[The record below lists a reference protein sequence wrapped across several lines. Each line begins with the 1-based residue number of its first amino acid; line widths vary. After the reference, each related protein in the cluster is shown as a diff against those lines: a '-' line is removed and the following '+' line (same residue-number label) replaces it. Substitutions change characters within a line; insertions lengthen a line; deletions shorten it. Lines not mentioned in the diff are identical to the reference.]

1 MLEFA
6 PRVEVCMNFS
16 KSIAIVAF
24 VILVL
29 CFNLFIEI
37 LEIEYEDLEATT
49 ERSYHVSDIAKT
61 NLSRVIHR
69 IETYKQSYIM
79 LTQANMYDKDKID
92 SIVYSQN
99 NEKWECHFIGKTIDF
114 PKVLNVLN
122 YKSLIVGNSFY
133 QIKYDVPNHSVSVYH
148 QFQKMEGGIPVDY
161 AILVSFNISEEAHS
175 VKQSHYFDYFNIV
188 NNTII
193 IIEENGNV
201 IEPSF
206 VSNLIYNSNLAQRAT
221 KIDGFYVSKQH
232 SEMGVDIIVAIP
244 SYDNSYFSAFRL
256 VDVSSYVITIIL
268 LLSCLLILMR
278 KSSVYAKESYRL
290 NHIVRMIGTGDLS
303 SKDLIFGRL
312 LKKESSEK
320 LFRVDKDL
328 FQTKNDVMVF
338 REKMLNGSVSDY
350 VYSGYKYHFIFVLEV
365 TNVFDIALT
374 RNENFTVNSFINSF
388 SFYINESSGLF
399 LNHVGSLDFK
409 RVISFVSSE
418 APLTRQDLIAIH
430 NRLSDQSSYC
440 HFRIFALPVNME
452 DKVDISV
459 YKLLYAFT
467 KHDDDI
473 LVCQE
478 KFFDIETDVSECSLK
493 LPSALENDELSLV
506 YQPVINIKSERMVSL
521 ESLLRWDKTNEQV
534 SPAQLIDMFYMNG
547 GLGKLT
553 EFIVKK
559 VFIEARKFEL
569 LGRSDLKISIN
580 LSEKQLLEKKLIS
593 IVNKHLTSSLVKP
606 EMIEFE
612 VSESIAIKRNIQVLE
627 NLINLSNLGF
637 GIVVDDM
644 TSPLIVSQL
653 SANVNITGVKI
664 NSMMISNKADLKI
677 MSQVK
682 DNMAGKAIDVVIKMV
697 ENLKSS
703 NNFRDRGFKL
713 MQGNFYQPSTSMD
726 KIYTAYLSDSRV
738 KKYRV

>member
-1 MLEFA
+1 
-6 PRVEVCMNFS
+6 MNFA
-16 KSIAIVAF
+16 KSIAIVVF

-79 LTQANMYDKDKID
+79 LTQANMYDKDKIN

-99 NEKWECHFIGKTIDF
+99 NEKWECHFIGRTAEF
-114 PKVLNVLN
+114 PKVLSVQN
-122 YKSLIVGNSFY
+122 YKSLIVADKFY
-133 QIKYDVPNHSVSVYH
+133 QIKYDVPNQSVSVYH
-148 QFQKMEGGIPVDY
+148 QFQKLENGIPLDY
-161 AILVSFNISEEAHS
+161 AILVTFNISEETHAL
-175 VKQSHYFDYFNIV
+175 KESHHFDYFNIV

-193 IIEENGNV
+193 IIEENGTV

-256 VDVSSYVITIIL
+256 VDVSSYVITISL
-268 LLSCLLILMR
+268 LLGCLLILMR
-278 KSSVYAKESYRL
+278 KSSVYSKESDRL
-290 NHIVRMIGTGDLS
+290 NNVVRMIGSGDLS
-303 SKDLIFGRL
+303 TKDLLFGKL

-388 SFYINESSGLF
+388 SFYINESNGLF

-430 NRLSDQSSYC
+430 NRLSDHSSYC
-440 HFRIFALPVNME
+440 HFRIFALPVSME

-569 LGRSDLKISIN
+569 LGRTDLKISIN

-612 VSESIAIKRNIQVLE
+612 VSESIAMKRNIQVLE

-637 GIVVDDM
+637 GVVVDDM

-664 NSMMISNKADLKI
+664 NSMMISNKADMKI

-682 DNMAGKAIDVVIKMV
+682 DNMAGKSIDVVIKMV

>member
-1 MLEFA
+1 
-6 PRVEVCMNFS
+6 MNFA
-16 KSIAIVAF
+16 KSIAIVVF

-37 LEIEYEDLEATT
+37 LEIEHEDLEATT
-49 ERSYHVSDIAKT
+49 ERSYHVSDIVKI
-61 NLSRVIHR
+61 NLSRVLHR

-79 LTQANMYDKDKID
+79 LTQENMYDKDKID
-92 SIVYSQN
+92 TIVYSQN
-99 NEKWECHFIGKTIDF
+99 NEMWECHFIGRTEEF
-114 PKVLNVLN
+114 PNVLSVQN
-122 YKSLIVGNSFY
+122 YKSLIVDGKFY
-133 QIKYDVPNHSVSVYH
+133 QIKYDVPNQSVSVYH
-148 QFQKMEGGIPVDY
+148 QFQKLENGLPLDY
-161 AILVSFNISEEAHS
+161 AIFVTFNISEETHAL
-175 VKQSHYFDYFNIV
+175 KESHHFDYFNIV

-193 IIEENGNV
+193 IIEENGTV

-221 KIDGFYVSKQH
+221 EIDGFYVSKQH

-244 SYDNSYFSAFRL
+244 SYDKSYFSAFRL
-256 VDVSSYVITIIL
+256 VDVSSYVITISL
-268 LLSCLLILMR
+268 LLGCLLILIR
-278 KSSVYAKESYRL
+278 KSSVYSKESDRL
-290 NHIVRMIGTGDLS
+290 NNVVRMIGSGDLS
-303 SKDLIFGRL
+303 TKDLLFGKL

-388 SFYINESSGLF
+388 SFYINESNGLF
-399 LNHVGSLDFK
+399 LNYVGSLDFK

-430 NRLSDQSSYC
+430 NRLSDHSSYC
-440 HFRIFALPVNME
+440 HFRIFALPVSMQ

-506 YQPVINIKSERMVSL
+506 YQPVINIKSERIVSL
-521 ESLLRWDKTNEQV
+521 ESLLRWDKTNDQV
-534 SPAQLIDMFYMNG
+534 SPSQLIDMFYMNG

-569 LGRSDLKISIN
+569 LGRTDLKISIN

-612 VSESIAIKRNIQVLE
+612 VSESIAMKRNIQVLE

-637 GIVVDDM
+637 GVVVDDM

-664 NSMMISNKADLKI
+664 NSMMISNKADMKI

-682 DNMAGKAIDVVIKMV
+682 DNMAGKSIDVVIKMV

-713 MQGNFYQPSTSMD
+713 MQGNFYQPFTSTD